1 MELDELKNHWADQD
15 RKLDQVIG
23 LNAQFLRE
31 SRMRKTGSGLKWAFR
46 GILFEQLASIPA
58 IVLLGVFI
66 SNHYSEPRYLVP
78 AVVLDLF
85 AILSVA
91 SCGYQLGTL
100 HDIDYSQPVVAIQK
114 KLEKVRVL
122 RLATTKWALL
132 LGPVL
137 WIPLTIV
144 ALRGVLGVDG
154 YALFPGDWLA
164 VNLIAGAAI
173 SAVLYGLSRRFAY
186 RMERSPLV
194 RRLMNDIAGRS
205 LSRAVA
211 FLDGISSF
219 EREEG
224 LG

>member
-1 MELDELKNHWADQD
+1 MELDELKIHWADDD
-15 RKLDQVIG
+15 RKLDQIIRI
-23 LNAQFLRE
+23 NAQFLRD
-31 SRMRKTGSGLKWAFR
+31 SRMRKTGFRLKWAFR

-58 IVLLGVFI
+58 IVLLGIFL

-78 AVVLDLF
+78 AAVLDLF
-85 AILSVA
+85 AILSVV

-100 HDIDYSQPVVAIQK
+100 RDIDYGRPVVEIQK

-122 RLATTKWALL
+122 RLATAKWAFL

-137 WIPLTIV
+137 WIPLAIV
-144 ALRGVLGVDG
+144 ALRGVFGVDG
-154 YALFPGDWLA
+154 YALFPGPWLA

-173 SAVLYGLSRRFAY
+173 SVLLYGLSRRFAH
-186 RMERSPLV
+186 RREVSPLV
-194 RRLMNDIAGRS
+194 RRLMDDIAGRS

-224 LG
+224 LE